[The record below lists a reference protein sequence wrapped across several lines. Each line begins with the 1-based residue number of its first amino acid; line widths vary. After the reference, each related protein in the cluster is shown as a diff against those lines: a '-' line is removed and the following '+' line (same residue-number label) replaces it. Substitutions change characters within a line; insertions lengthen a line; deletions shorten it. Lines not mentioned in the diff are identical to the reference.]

1 MKYCFNLFILFLLIS
16 NCYSQENKSELIE
29 SLSNMR
35 REASN
40 NSVNYYDQTSPSTT
54 NANAFYLYI
63 IKPNNQPPELKLR
76 IQYFGATRL
85 DVYEYS
91 LKNNDNN
98 LRLFADYIHK
108 ENVGYGDLKSWCD
121 IDVTTS
127 VLEFLR
133 TINTLSPTK
142 LKYVG
147 AYNMQRKL
155 TESEV
160 QAIFNVIRL
169 YDLLSNLEN

>member
-1 MKYCFNLFILFLLIS
+1 MKTLQLIACYLMLAMTSFSQAKKSDLL
-16 NCYSQENKSELIE
+16 E

-63 IKPNNQPPELKLR
+63 VKPNNQPPELKLR
-76 IQYFGATRL
+76 IQYFGATKL
-85 DVYEYS
+85 GVYEYS
-91 LKNNDNN
+91 LKNNDNT

-133 TINTLSPTK
+133 SINTLSPTK

-155 TESEV
+155 IESEV
-160 QAIFNVIRL
+160 QALFNVIRL